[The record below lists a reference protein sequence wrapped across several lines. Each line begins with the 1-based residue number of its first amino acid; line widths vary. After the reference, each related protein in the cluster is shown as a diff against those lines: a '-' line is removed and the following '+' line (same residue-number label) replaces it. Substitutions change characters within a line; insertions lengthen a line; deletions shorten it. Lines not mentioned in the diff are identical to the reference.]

1 MDYQGERTEERK
13 DSLNQ
18 AVVNDKTMEDS
29 GGSCGMEIQLKEE
42 METLLIPLYGRAQM
56 SKEGYFQDAYA
67 ENAVRSIRYDFSRLK
82 IQEKTQIMLSVRGAL
97 IDARCIEFLRDHPDS
112 AVVYLGCG
120 LDARVKRLGVPT
132 RLWYD
137 LDFPE
142 VIDIKRQLYPET
154 EQYRLI
160 GSSVTRWAWMESIEQ
175 NGKPLLVV
183 AEGLLMYLNP
193 EEVQTLFLK
202 MRDRFSDVTFVFD
215 AYSHLTAKQAAK
227 HPSLKKTGAVIR
239 WGVDTADEMTA
250 FGAGISY
257 EQTIYL
263 TDERAVKL
271 LPEKFR
277 TMFRF
282 AGKFRAAREAHR
294 IFVMHLQSNTAKKDG

>member
-1 MDYQGERTEERK
+1 MDYQGEQTKDRK
-13 DSLNQ
+13 ESLDQTAASNV
-18 AVVNDKTMEDS
+18 AVREPAAS
-29 GGSCGMEIQLKEE
+29 SGMEIQLKEE

-56 SKEGYFQDAYA
+56 SKKGYFQDVFA
-67 ENAVRSIRYDFSRLK
+67 ENAVRSIHYDFSRLK

-97 IDARCIEFLRDHPDS
+97 IDAQCIDFLREHPDS
-112 AVVYLGCG
+112 TVVYLGCG

-160 GSSVTRWAWMESIEQ
+160 GSSVTHWDWMDTIEQ

-202 MRDRFSDVTFVFD
+202 MRDRFMDVTFVFD

-227 HPSLKKTGAVIR
+227 HPSLKKTGAAIR
-239 WGVDTADEMTA
+239 WGVDVPDEMTA
-250 FGAGISY
+250 FGEGISY

-263 TDERAVKL
+263 TDERAVNL

-277 TMFRF
+277 AMFRF

-294 IFVMHLQSNTAKKDG
+294 IFVMHLRSNATK